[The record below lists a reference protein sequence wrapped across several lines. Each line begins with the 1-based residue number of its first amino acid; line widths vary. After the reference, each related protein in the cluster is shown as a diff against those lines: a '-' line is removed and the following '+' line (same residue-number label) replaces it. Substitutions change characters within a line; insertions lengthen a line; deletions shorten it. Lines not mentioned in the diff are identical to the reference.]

1 MVGLASLPREMWRLT
16 LVGDM
21 ASDRSGL
28 RRARAVITEHG
39 LEKQVVFLGRLDGA
53 GLRAVYLHSHVF
65 AMPFAHESFGI
76 AALEAMGFGLP
87 VIGSSAGGATEFVR
101 QGENGFRVAPGD
113 RESLRRHIAAL
124 HRDRDLL
131 ASMGA
136 AAFDTGS
143 AWPSWQQSMEPA
155 CVFLEKLLES

>member
-1 MVGLASLPREMWRLT
+1 
-16 LVGDM
+16 
-21 ASDRSGL
+21 
-28 RRARAVITEHG
+28 
-39 LEKQVVFLGRLDGA
+39 
-53 GLRAVYLHSHVF
+53 
-65 AMPFAHESFGI
+65 MPFAHESFGI

-87 VIGSSAGGATEFVR
+87 VIGSSAGGVAEFVR
-101 QGENGFRVAPGD
+101 HGENGFRVAPGD

-124 HRDRDLL
+124 HRDRELL

-143 AWPSWQQSMEPA
+143 AWPSWEQSMEPA